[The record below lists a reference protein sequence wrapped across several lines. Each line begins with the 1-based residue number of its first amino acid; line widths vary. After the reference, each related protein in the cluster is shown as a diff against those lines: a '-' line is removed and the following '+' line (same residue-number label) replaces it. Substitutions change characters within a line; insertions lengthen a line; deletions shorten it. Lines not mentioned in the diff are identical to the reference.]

1 MLPSSP
7 LPAQVLP
14 GHDAAPTGS
23 DARSGRRT
31 GAHASRVI
39 FIDLARAL
47 AVVFMLYGHT
57 VDALLAPAYRT
68 GMVFNVWQFQ
78 RGLTSCLFLLLS
90 GFAFSI
96 ATARHWASHLVLSPA
111 LFRRIRRFSLFVAL
125 GYVMRVPL
133 APLSRMATASDVE
146 WRTLLGVDVL
156 QLIGVTFVG
165 VQVLVLACRSRRVFG
180 WVALAISVGMM
191 LGAPWVWSRDWSADM
206 PPALAAYLTPNTGSL
221 FPLVPWSAFV
231 LTGAALGILY
241 ARWGA
246 SHLVQYANRA
256 LLVPGA
262 IVVLLGLWLSA
273 RQVQLFGTGPFAYV
287 PGNLLL
293 RAGACLAIVGLIA
306 HASRRV
312 TQLPHAFGAVAQESL
327 LIYVLHLFIVFG
339 SVLAPGLLNIFG
351 QTRTPLQLL
360 PIVILLIST
369 MTLAAYS
376 WNWLK
381 HTHGRIAWWAS
392 VTVGALVL
400 IRLAV

>member
-1 MLPSSP
+1 MRRAG
-7 LPAQVLP
+7 AQ
-14 GHDAAPTGS
+14 
-23 DARSGRRT
+23 AR
-31 GAHASRVI
+31 RVI

-57 VDALLAPAYRT
+57 VDALLAPAHRS
-68 GMVFNVWQFQ
+68 GMLFSVWQFQ

-96 ATARHWASHLVLSPA
+96 ATARHWASHLVLSPTF
-111 LFRRIRRFSLFVAL
+111 FRRIRRFSLFVAL

-133 APLSRMATASDVE
+133 APLSRMATASEVE

-156 QLIGVTFVG
+156 QLIGVTFIA

-180 WVALAISVGMM
+180 WVALVASMAMV
-191 LGAPWVWSRDWSADM
+191 LGAPWVWSRDWSSAL
-206 PPALAAYLTPNTGSL
+206 PAAVAAYLTPNTGSL

-256 LLVPGA
+256 LLLPGGA
-262 IVVLLGLWLSA
+262 AVLLGLWLSA
-273 RQVQLFGTGPFAYV
+273 RQVQLFGAGPFAFV
-287 PGNLLL
+287 PGNLMV
-293 RAGACLAIVGLIA
+293 RAGACLAIVGVIA
-306 HASRRV
+306 HASRRL

-339 SVLAPGLLNIFG
+339 SVLAPGLFNIYG

-360 PIVILLIST
+360 PIVVLLISS

-381 HTHGRIAWWAS
+381 HAHGRVAWWAS
-392 VTVGALVL
+392 AAVGALVL
-400 IRLAV
+400 VRLAV